1 VYLRLRATRVADGD
15 PQAPPGLLVVI
26 EDQTRAQHLAQQLR
40 QSEERYQTLME
51 LSPDGIVIHDVGRIV
66 YANPAAIRLMGGRQ
80 AEDLVGRSVL
90 DFVHPDYRELVVE
103 RQRVLAESAESA
115 DLVEERFIR
124 LDGQEID
131 VEVVAHSVTYNGRRA
146 VKVLAHDVT
155 ARKRAESGLRASH
168 ERFRLLTENVRDY
181 AIMMLDPAGYIV
193 SWNSGAERMT
203 GFRADEAIRQ
213 HVGKLFPE
221 EDVDADRPGGM
232 LEQAVRNG
240 RCQEEGWRIRRDGS
254 RFWASVAVTALL
266 DPSQQIVGFAKI
278 VRDLTER
285 RDAEE
290 ALRRSEDHLRQAQKM
305 EAIGRLAG
313 GIAHDFNNLLT
324 AIQGHAQFLIEDLND
339 DSTTQSDAIEIKRA
353 ADRAAALTRQLLA
366 FSRRQVLQPQVL
378 DVNRV
383 IRDIQSLLRRVIRE
397 DIALVTSLEDGLWDV
412 YADAGQVEQ
421 VLMNLVVNARDAMP
435 DGGSLTVQTVNV
447 ALDTHYVMRGSS
459 VPPGEYVQ
467 ICVTDTGV
475 GMDRETQTK
484 IFEPF
489 FTTKAE
495 GEGTGLGLATVY
507 GIVRQSLGHISV
519 YSELGRGTTFK
530 VFLPRVGE
538 SERAVSEVAPNETAR
553 GKESILVA
561 EDDPTVRAIVTRVL
575 EERGYSV
582 VEADSGEEALALA
595 SDYDGPIDLL
605 VTDVV
610 LAGMNG
616 RKLAEGV
623 RATHPA
629 AQVLFMSGFTAQ
641 DVVRQGLVGAS
652 DPFLEKPFSAD
663 KLAHRVRQILDG
675 TV

>member
-1 VYLRLRATRVADGD
+1 
-15 PQAPPGLLVVI
+15 
-26 EDQTRAQHLAQQLR
+26 
-40 QSEERYQTLME
+40 
-51 LSPDGIVIHDVGRIV
+51 
-66 YANPAAIRLMGGRQ
+66 
-80 AEDLVGRSVL
+80 
-90 DFVHPDYRELVVE
+90 
-103 RQRVLAESAESA
+103 
-115 DLVEERFIR
+115 
-124 LDGQEID
+124 
-131 VEVVAHSVTYNGRRA
+131 
-146 VKVLAHDVT
+146 
-155 ARKRAESGLRASH
+155 
-168 ERFRLLTENVRDY
+168 
-181 AIMMLDPAGYIV
+181 
-193 SWNSGAERMT
+193 
-203 GFRADEAIRQ
+203 
-213 HVGKLFPE
+213 
-221 EDVDADRPGGM
+221 
-232 LEQAVRNG
+232 
-240 RCQEEGWRIRRDGS
+240 
-254 RFWASVAVTALL
+254 
-266 DPSQQIVGFAKI
+266 
-278 VRDLTER
+278 
-285 RDAEE
+285 
-290 ALRRSEDHLRQAQKM
+290 
-305 EAIGRLAG
+305 
-313 GIAHDFNNLLT
+313 
-324 AIQGHAQFLIEDLND
+324 
-339 DSTTQSDAIEIKRA
+339 
-353 ADRAAALTRQLLA
+353 
-366 FSRRQVLQPQVL
+366 
-378 DVNRV
+378 VNRV

-447 ALDTHYVMRGSS
+447 ALDTHYVLRGAS

-641 DVVRQGLVGAS
+641 DVVRQGIVGAS